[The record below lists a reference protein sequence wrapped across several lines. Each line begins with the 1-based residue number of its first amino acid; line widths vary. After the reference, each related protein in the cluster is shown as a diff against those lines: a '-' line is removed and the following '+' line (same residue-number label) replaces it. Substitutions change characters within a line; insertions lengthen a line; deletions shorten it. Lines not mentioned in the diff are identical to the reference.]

1 VDPDKCVD
9 ESCICRTCTFITY
22 MEHRCREWCR
32 KFCSAMHPDPRHRCP
47 YRHEQSAARQNV
59 VKNVCLAPNTTSQ
72 SGGDKVA
79 MKQQLANMR
88 TCYDCALWS
97 TCPKQ
102 DAAMGTWQAAWRLQE
117 RCPKDVQLVVAVICK
132 DAVPAPGY
140 RRRSPD
146 WIWGHDEREA
156 EQSV

>member
-1 VDPDKCVD
+1 
-9 ESCICRTCTFITY
+9 
-22 MEHRCREWCR
+22 
-32 KFCSAMHPDPRHRCP
+32 
-47 YRHEQSAARQNV
+47 
-59 VKNVCLAPNTTSQ
+59 
-72 SGGDKVA
+72 

-117 RCPKDVQLVVAVICK
+117 RCPKGVQLVVAVICK

-140 RRRSPD
+140 RRRSPE
-146 WIWGHDEREA
+146 WIWGHDEREVHNGDQNNA
-156 EQSV
+156 DDGTHGAGGGGSV